1 MPLVRTELSEGVAV
15 VTLADPER
23 RNALSAGLLDELT
36 AAFDRLESSGD
47 VSAVVVTGE
56 GPAFCAGAVL
66 DDLLTAVDG
75 DTEPVER
82 VYEGFDRVRRSP
94 LLTVAAVQ
102 GPAVGAGLNLALAC
116 DIRVAGYSAW
126 FDTRFLRIGLHPGGG
141 HLRMLQQLV
150 GPQTA
155 AAMVL
160 CGERLDARAAEAQG
174 LVLRATPD
182 GQLLGTA
189 RALAGRAAAAGR
201 DLVVSAKATLR
212 ESPTLTPEE
221 ALAVEGERQGR
232 SFARPETAALL
243 RGAARKAAGGGPRSA
258 PDRNGD

>member
-1 MPLVRTELSEGVAV
+1 MPLVRTDVSEGVAV
-15 VTLADPER
+15 VTLADPQR
-23 RNALSAGLLDELT
+23 RNALSAELLGELT
-36 AAFDRLESSGD
+36 GALDRLEADES
-47 VSAVVVTGE
+47 VAALIVTGE

-75 DTEPVER
+75 DTAAVER

-116 DIRVAGYSAW
+116 DIRVAGHSAW

-160 CGERLDARAAEAQG
+160 CGERLDARAAQERG
-174 LVLRATPD
+174 LVLRAVPD
-182 GQLLGTA
+182 DELPAAA
-189 RALAGRAAAAGR
+189 RKLATRAAEAGR
-201 DLVVSAKATLR
+201 DLVVSTKTTLR
-212 ESPTLTPEE
+212 EAPSMTPEE
-221 ALAVEGERQGR
+221 ALAVEGERQR
-232 SFARPETAALL
+232 WSFTRPTTAALL
-243 RGAARKAAGGGPRSA
+243 RGASGGGGGRDRSS
-258 PDRNGD
+258 G

>member
-1 MPLVRTELSEGVAV
+1 MPLVRTELTEGVGV

-23 RNALSAGLLDELT
+23 RNALSAGLLAELT
-36 AAFDRLESSGD
+36 AAFDALEAAED
-47 VSAVVVTGE
+47 VAAVVVTGE

-75 DTEPVER
+75 DTAPVEQ

-116 DIRVAGYSAW
+116 DIRVAGLSAW

-141 HLRMLQQLV
+141 HLRMLEQLV

-160 CGERLDARAAEAQG
+160 CGERLDARTAQERG
-174 LVLRATPD
+174 LVLRAAPD
-182 GQLLGTA
+182 DELLATA
-189 RALAGRAAAAGR
+189 RGLAGRAAAAGR
-201 DLVVSAKATLR
+201 DLVVSVKQTLR
-212 ESPTLTPEE
+212 ESPAMTAEQ
-221 ALAVEGERQGR
+221 ALAVEAERQRR
-232 SFARPETAALL
+232 SFARPATAALL
-243 RGAARKAAGGGPRSA
+243 RGAASRA
-258 PDRNGD
+258 PGSGVTARDRQEN

>member
-23 RNALSAGLLDELT
+23 RNALSAGLLTELT
-36 AAFDRLESSGD
+36 DVFDTLESSDD
-47 VSAVVVTGE
+47 VTAVVVTGE

-66 DDLLTAVDG
+66 DDLLTAADG
-75 DTEPVER
+75 DTAPVER

-94 LLTVAAVQ
+94 LLTLAAVQ

-116 DIRVAGYSAW
+116 DIRIAGYSAW

-141 HLRMLQQLV
+141 HLRMLEQLV

-160 CGERLDARAAEAQG
+160 CGERLDARAAQERG

-182 GQLLGTA
+182 DELLGTA
-189 RALAGRAAAAGR
+189 RGLARRAAAAGR
-201 DLVVSAKATLR
+201 DLVVSVKATLR
-212 ESPTLTPEE
+212 ESPAMTAEQALT
-221 ALAVEGERQGR
+221 VEGERQR
-232 SFARPETAALL
+232 WSFTRPRTAALL
-243 RGAARKAAGGGPRSA
+243 RSAASRAADGGSPA
-258 PDRNGD
+258 PGRRED